1 MGAWSPD
8 RTVTNGKPS
17 SYGRFRFEREKV
29 SKWNCV
35 FRESVAAGE
44 MLRSGDYRYSIWV
57 AVGTRE
63 QVRES
68 LVMMRAHAAWLP

>member
-1 MGAWSPD
+1 
-8 RTVTNGKPS
+8 
-17 SYGRFRFEREKV
+17 
-29 SKWNCV
+29 
-35 FRESVAAGE
+35 

-68 LVMMRAHAAWLP
+68 LVMLRRHAAWLPKEEADSSMKPDRKG